1 MKKPRHRLRRL
12 HAVALAAVALGLAAA
27 PGPAG
32 AGLAGGPFI
41 VWVNL
46 GTKDAPAADDAMR
59 SALAGVTPDAPCW
72 TTDALLYM
80 RKRPPGITDDLVRRA
95 LLRHDAQAQ
104 SSLRALLRK
113 PFDEV
118 PAFDGVIAYT
128 DGGGT
133 APTLVSMSAR
143 GRVKSEAIASPTG
156 EAAWLPTFCNV
167 LPPIDHPA

>member
-1 MKKPRHRLRRL
+1 MKPLHRLRRP
-12 HAVALAAVALGLAAA
+12 HALALAAIAFGLAAT
-27 PGPAG
+27 PGHAG

-59 SALAGVTPDAPCW
+59 AALAGVTPDAPCW

-80 RKRPPGITDDLVRRA
+80 RKRPPGITDELVRRA
-95 LLRHDAQAQ
+95 LLRHDANAQA
-104 SSLRALLRK
+104 SLRVLLKK

-118 PAFDGVIAYT
+118 PAFDGVVAYT
-128 DGGGT
+128 DGE